1 MILLELQQIYL
12 HYHQV
17 TYIKIKYLTIEE
29 IVRSKQHRIKQKT
42 KFAYS
47 ALAKAF
53 EKQTKTIEKHGE
65 IQVQA
70 LQSLK
75 TN

>member
-29 IVRSKQHRIKQKT
+29 IVRSK
-42 KFAYS
+42 
-47 ALAKAF
+47 
-53 EKQTKTIEKHGE
+53 
-65 IQVQA
+65 
-70 LQSLK
+70 
-75 TN
+75 